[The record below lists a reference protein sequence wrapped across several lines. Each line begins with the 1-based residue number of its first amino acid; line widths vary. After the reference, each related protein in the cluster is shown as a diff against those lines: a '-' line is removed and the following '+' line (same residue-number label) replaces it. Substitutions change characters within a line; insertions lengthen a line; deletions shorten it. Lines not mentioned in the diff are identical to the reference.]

1 MTIRVLLADDHRLMR
16 EGLALALGNH
26 RDIAI
31 VGEAADGAEAIAQV
45 ELLHPDV
52 LLLDVFMPVLDG
64 IAVARRM
71 RARFPEVRVV
81 VLTMDNDP
89 TDIQQLRDA
98 GVAGLMMKDARSS
111 AVAQAIR
118 AAMRDEPVGFSL
130 PPARR
135 GAGSL
140 GGAPTRIGARF
151 DLSERERQILC
162 HVARGGSNK
171 QIATAFGLSERT
183 VRNHL
188 YHIFRK
194 MAVDDRTQAAILALR
209 YNLCSETSS
218 AIVSRTDDTNA
229 HPRPLPPLDR
239 PQGGPR

>member
-1 MTIRVLLADDHRLMR
+1 VTIRVLLADDHRLMR

-26 RDIAI
+26 PDIAI
-31 VGEAADGAEAIAQV
+31 VGEAADGEEALTQV
-45 ELLHPDV
+45 ELLRPDV

-71 RARFPEVRVV
+71 RTEFPDVRVV
-81 VLTMDNDP
+81 VLTMDNDA
-89 TDIQQLRDA
+89 TDIQQLFDA
-98 GVAGLMMKDARSS
+98 RVAGLVMKDARSG

-118 AAMRDEPVGFSL
+118 AAMRGDPVTSPRDTEL
-130 PPARR
+130 TKKDHI
-135 GAGSL
+135 AGQ
-140 GGAPTRIGARF
+140 APTRIGTQF

-162 HVARGGSNK
+162 RVARGASNK
-171 QIATAFGLSERT
+171 QIAATFGLSERT

-209 YNLCSETSS
+209 YELCLDAARANLVGT
-218 AIVSRTDDTNA
+218 TDT
-229 HPRPLPPLDR
+229 
-239 PQGGPR
+239 G